1 MINGQVFM
9 KKLMLMSVGVLLMTV
24 LVTTAKADEHVTR
37 THFFDLDGIE
47 DIEFSNGVGRFEI
60 IQTNDDEMRVMLDIE
75 SEKKGFFRRSADVS
89 DMDIEVKERG
99 DRLYLSF
106 EEKNAKAEW
115 IVEIP
120 KSANVERTAIQ
131 MGVGEVEVEIGE
143 TELEIEL
150 GVGEVFVE
158 APESSVGRVDINVG
172 VGDANLRGGNILDR
186 DSVFISKSIN
196 GEGSGNFSLEVD
208 LGVGDV
214 DVRLK

>member
-24 LVTTAKADEHVTR
+24 LVTSAKADEHVSR
-37 THFFDLDGIE
+37 THIFDLDGIE
-47 DIEFSNGVGRFEI
+47 EIEFSNGVGRFEI
-60 IQTNDDEMRVMLDIE
+60 SQTNEDEMRVMLDIE

-131 MGVGEVEVEIGE
+131 MGVGEVEVDIGE

-150 GVGEVFVE
+150 GVGDVFVE
-158 APESSVGRVDINVG
+158 APESSVGRVEINVG
-172 VGDANLRGGNILDR
+172 VGDASLRGGEILDR

-196 GEGSGNFSLEVD
+196 GEGNGNFSLEVD

>member
-37 THFFDLDGIE
+37 THNFDLDGIE
-47 DIEFSNGVGRFEI
+47 DIEFNNGVGRFEI
-60 IQTNDDEMRVMLDIE
+60 IQTNGDEMRVMLDIE

-120 KSANVERTAIQ
+120 KSAKIERTSIQ

-172 VGDANLRGGNILDR
+172 VGDASLRGGEILDR